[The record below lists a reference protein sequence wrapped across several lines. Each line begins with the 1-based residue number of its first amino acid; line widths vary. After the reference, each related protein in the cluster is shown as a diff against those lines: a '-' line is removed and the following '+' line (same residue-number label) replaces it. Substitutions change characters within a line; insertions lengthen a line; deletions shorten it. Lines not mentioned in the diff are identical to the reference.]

1 MLNKA
6 GYEVAPDLFLEE
18 FAKREA
24 VDQASGEDDAASL
37 RAAVESRDLHDG
49 FLLYGYIYDADE
61 LRALAEDT
69 LDVEKIELVT
79 DGERCPVY
87 YIEVRKK
94 GFPPRGKLSPQATDE
109 GRVKGASL
117 ALVMAEGRPSSG
129 ASRHLPPRGK
139 AF

>member
-1 MLNKA
+1 MRPVPMCFLSSIQKFGAVSGLGLLVSVKYTRGRLALADTERLPAVVLNKA

-37 RAAVESRDLHDG
+37 RAAVESRDLHGG
-49 FLLYGYIYDADE
+49 FLMYGYIYDADE

-87 YIEVRKK
+87 YIELK
-94 GFPPRGKLSPQATDE
+94 
-109 GRVKGASL
+109 
-117 ALVMAEGRPSSG
+117 
-129 ASRHLPPRGK
+129 
-139 AF
+139 